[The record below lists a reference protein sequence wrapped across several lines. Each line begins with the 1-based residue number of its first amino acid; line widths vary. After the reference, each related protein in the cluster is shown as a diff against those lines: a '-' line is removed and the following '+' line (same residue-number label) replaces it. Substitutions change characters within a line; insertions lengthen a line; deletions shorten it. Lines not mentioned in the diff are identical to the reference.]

1 MEVCDIWKKSVESAN
16 HTYPYLMI
24 ATNVRAYAYV
34 DAAGKSLPIEADKI
48 FNDFLQN
55 ENFKKFP
62 VHGGKGKT
70 TKDVIRSGHD
80 YVAGKQEEYEMLKRA

>member
-1 MEVCDIWKKSVESAN
+1 
-16 HTYPYLMI
+16 MI

-34 DAAGKSLPIEADKI
+34 DSDGKSLPIKAEKI
-48 FNDFLQN
+48 FNDFLQDG
-55 ENFKKFP
+55 NFKKFP

-80 YVAGKQEEYEMLKRA
+80 YVAKKQEEYEITKNAEEGQDQGFVEKTFE